1 MKSIILFGY
10 MCAGKTTVGRNLA
23 KSLGFNFYDLDW
35 YIEDRY
41 HKRIP
46 EIFAE
51 QGEEMF
57 RNLERRML
65 HEVAQFENIVLACGG
80 GTPCFSDNVDFVNQ
94 CGTTV
99 YLKASPHTIVQH
111 LKLSH
116 TVRPLLKNKQGQ
128 ELYDF
133 ITSQLAEREP
143 YYEKAQLTFN
153 VDVLDSFDKINGLV
167 NHITEVLIAHDHG
180 KMEN

>member
-1 MKSIILFGY
+1 
-10 MCAGKTTVGRNLA
+10 
-23 KSLGFNFYDLDW
+23 
-35 YIEDRY
+35 
-41 HKRIP
+41 
-46 EIFAE
+46 
-51 QGEEMF
+51 
-57 RNLERRML
+57 ML
-65 HEVAQFENIVLACGG
+65 HEVAQFENIVLACGW
-80 GTPCFSDNVDFVNQ
+80 GTPCFSDNVDFANQ